1 MSTTVAATA
10 PLEERLAK
18 NQHVTEQPDGP
29 GKRIGKRGE
38 LTMIGNVLPGGA
50 ELFRKRLAQFQAEAG
65 YWEERVGTVQD
76 FRGFLFDNDTR
87 FLLTVVYDGDFKP
100 YLDDIATQAGP
111 WLDSMGPGVFE
122 GYPGSIGDP
131 RAGAWVVSLFHSA
144 EFFYSANPDVTA
156 RDVKKMKQLSD
167 AVRDML
173 DAAQ

>member
-1 MSTTVAATA
+1 MTSKVIENERTAMGQKVTV
-10 PLEERLAK
+10 
-18 NQHVTEQPDGP
+18 QPDGP

-87 FLLTVVYDGDFKP
+87 FVLTVVYDGDFKP
-100 YLDDIATQAGP
+100 YLNDIATQAGP
-111 WLDSMGPGVFE
+111 WLDAMGQGVFE
-122 GYPGSIGDP
+122 GYPGSITDP
-131 RAGAWVVSLFHSA
+131 RAGAWVESLLHPA
-144 EFFYSANPDVTA
+144 EFFYCANPESSA
-156 RDVKKMKQLSD
+156 RDVKKMKKLSD